1 MNPDLEKLRTLQE
14 ADRELARLV
23 AEIAALPKRMAAI
36 EAKLAEAKGRKEKAQ
51 AAIKAGESARR
62 KYESDIQAQQQ
73 KISKYREQMLD
84 VKTNEQYKALLHE
97 VEFAEKE
104 IRNLEDKILE
114 GMVDAE
120 QRERDVKTADAEL
133 KAQTVEIDKEK
144 EDARQRT
151 EIDQKLSAEL
161 NRKRD
166 ELRASVDQDVLRH
179 YDRVAKFRGTAISEA
194 IDHKCSAC
202 QVMLRPQVY
211 NEVRSSDKVLTCD
224 FCQRILWYDPS
235 KEPEQAP
242 RPERKSISY
251 DEDDEEPSAASAEES
266 QEKVSVEPVP
276 PTS

>member
-14 ADRELARLV
+14 ADRELARLT

-36 EAKLAEAKGRKEKAQ
+36 EAKLADAKGRKEKAQ

-62 KYESDIQAQQQ
+62 KYESDIQSQQQ
-73 KISKYREQMLD
+73 KISKYRDQMLE

-251 DEDDEEPSAASAEES
+251 DEDDEEPSAAPAEES
-266 QEKVSVEPVP
+266 QDKVSVEPVP